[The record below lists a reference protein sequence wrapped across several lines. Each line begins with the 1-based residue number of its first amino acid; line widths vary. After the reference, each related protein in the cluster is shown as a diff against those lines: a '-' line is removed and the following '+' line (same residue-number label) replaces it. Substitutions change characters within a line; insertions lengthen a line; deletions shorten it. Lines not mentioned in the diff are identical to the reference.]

1 MRMTDIAT
9 MASAATLFA
18 AALALGGCISEGM
31 EACFVK
37 IIPDWSEHTEWIDP
51 PSSYT
56 VRVGDYTATA
66 DTPSHTVERL
76 FATGTYPLYVYNEA
90 EHITIDGTTVSVAPD
105 PASASAHT
113 RQNAAFIRNDP
124 WWLFTCA
131 MEITIDGG
139 RQEVIAPMRQQV
151 RQLTFILE
159 LTGEGLHD
167 VSGITGTLS
176 GVATTLDMRTQ
187 THGTPSDIALVFTR
201 ITSGEHAG
209 KWSATVRLLGVTV
222 TEHTLQALIRFDGA
236 GREAMAVDSDLTEEL
251 DGFNTG
257 KVIPLTLEGEISV
270 DANEAALTGTI
281 EDWTPN
287 YGGTITAQ

>member
-1 MRMTDIAT
+1 MRMKDITT
-9 MASAATLFA
+9 MVFA
-18 AALALGGCISEGM
+18 AALSAAVVVSLGGCVKEGL
-31 EACFVK
+31 EYCFVK

-66 DTPSHTVERL
+66 HTPSHTVERR
-76 FATGTYPLYVYNEA
+76 FTPGIYPLYVYNEA
-90 EHITIDGTTVSVAPD
+90 DHITIDGTTVSVAPD
-105 PASASAHT
+105 PAFAHT

-131 MEITIDGG
+131 MEIAVDGG
-139 RQEVIAPMRQQV
+139 RQEVIAPMIQQV

-159 LTGEGLHD
+159 LTGEGLHE

-176 GVATTLDMRTQ
+176 GVAATLDMRTQ

-222 TEHTLQALIRFDGA
+222 EDRKLETLIRFDGA
-236 GREAMAVDSDLTEEL
+236 GREAMAVDSDMTEEL
-251 DGFNTG
+251 DEFNSG

-270 DANEAALTGTI
+270 DANEAAITGTI

-287 YGGTITAQ
+287 YGGSLTAQ